1 MRLLNS
7 LSCSGEK
14 MLINQSDSASYVE
27 IFKRK
32 FANFCEKSPL
42 RLSFTTTPQGVQI
55 TDVDN
60 NRGVDIDWEFSVH
73 VKGFIYG
80 IKQILIEKGY
90 YPYLEKVEEIHEE
103 LTPEEQV
110 SMASHG
116 VDLDTLPT
124 TKVIKKSNVYRI
136 DKVIMFKDIFI
147 FQEQSTGKMLRYH
160 LNGSSSFFLKDLRS
174 GKFTPK
180 TGADYFF
187 RKADFM
193 NELISKPDTDHN
205 DD

>member
-1 MRLLNS
+1 
-7 LSCSGEK
+7 

-90 YPYLEKVEEIHEE
+90 YPYLEKVETTERPMS
-103 LTPEEQV
+103 TEEQI
-110 SMASHG
+110 SLASRG
-116 VDLDTLPT
+116 FDIETLPT
-124 TKVIKKSNVYRI
+124 MTVTQKHTTYRI

-147 FQEQSTGKMLRYH
+147 FQEESTGKMLRYH